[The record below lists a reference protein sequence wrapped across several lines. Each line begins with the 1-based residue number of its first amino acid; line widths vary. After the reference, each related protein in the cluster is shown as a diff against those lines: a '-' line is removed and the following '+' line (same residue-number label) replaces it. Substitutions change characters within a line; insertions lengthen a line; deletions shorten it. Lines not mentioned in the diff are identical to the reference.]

1 MGMYFKFLMVLL
13 LASGFAYARDDLQA
27 WQWLDLRVFEF
38 KKHKVNLHFE
48 NWIADDVKEEKLLL
62 GALRYKNELHQN
74 LQLGVHYTYLDI
86 RNLTT
91 DEWSYHQRLEFEF
104 NPRANI
110 NGQISFML
118 RNRLEYRW
126 YEDSARDQNFRSRHR
141 PSLTYYTKQK
151 ILTKF
156 FANSELFMDYEKDK
170 INEFRTIPVGA
181 GFKLL
186 PKLSLNT
193 FYMIQTKRPATSRD
207 WQHSHILGTHLNY
220 RF

>member
-1 MGMYFKFLMVLL
+1 MIFRSFICVIL
-13 LASGFAYARDDLQA
+13 FINIAYARDDVQA

-62 GALRYKNELHQN
+62 AALRYKNEFHRF

-86 RNLTT
+86 RNLNT

-110 NGQISFML
+110 DGQMSFML

-126 YEDSARDQNFRSRHR
+126 YEDSQKDESFRSRHR
-141 PSLTYYTKQK
+141 PQITYHTKHK

-156 FANSELFMDYEKDK
+156 FFNTELFIDYEKDK
-170 INEFRTIPVGA
+170 LNEFRTVPLGA
-181 GFKLL
+181 GFKLF
-186 PKLSLNT
+186 PKLNFNT
-193 FYMIQTKRPATSRD
+193 FYMIQSKRPATNRD